1 MTFKKNSF
9 FKKIFEEFKNTKKI
23 PLIDLHVHTNWT
35 DGTNT
40 VEEMASAACKK
51 KISTILFSEHSRR
64 TSGNWF
70 SKFTNDIKKTQK
82 KIENK
87 CKLLV
92 GTEVKVLNFK
102 GTLDINPKIKKK
114 CDLIMASVHR
124 FPGEEGNIMKNTN
137 DIKKNDAVEIEY
149 DLLVAA
155 INNSDADIIGHPFG
169 MSIKRFKIYP
179 RWKLFKEIIK
189 KCQKREKIF
198 EVNFHYHNNYRQL
211 LNECLNSKTL
221 FSLGSNAH
229 NKNELGKITKI

>member
-1 MTFKKNSF
+1 MKFKKNYF
-9 FKKIFEEFKNTKKI
+9 FKKVFENFKNTNKI

-35 DGTNT
+35 DGKNT
-40 VEEMASAACKK
+40 VEEMAFTACKK
-51 KISTILFSEHSRR
+51 KIKTILFSEHSRK

-70 SKFTNDIKKTQK
+70 FKFANDIKKAQK

-87 CKLLV
+87 CELLV
-92 GTEVKVLNFK
+92 GTEVKVLNYR
-102 GTLDINPKIKKK
+102 GTLDINSRIKKK

-124 FPGEEGNIMKNTN
+124 FPGEKGKIMKNTN
-137 DIKKNDAVEIEY
+137 NIKQKDAVEIEY

-179 RWKLFKEIIK
+179 KWKLFKEIIK

-198 EVNFHYHNNYRQL
+198 EVNFHYHKNYRQI
-211 LNECLNSKTL
+211 LNECLKSKTL

-229 NKNELGKITKI
+229 NKHELGKITKI